1 MALIAGIANA
11 IESSSN
17 DKAAIPSGPSFS
29 GIITEWTVTAG
40 QTITLLGHFNADY
53 LYDVDWGDSSTDTG
67 VTITNKTHTYTD
79 AGTYTVKISGQ
90 FAGFRFGNSSVSNK
104 LAITN
109 FVQWG
114 TDTVIQALFNMF
126 SGCENMV
133 YSATDNPTITL
144 KPGVTNHTRLDT
156 MFFSCRSITNLNL
169 SGWNWTNPEL
179 VAAAPSM
186 FYLCT
191 NLETLNLTGWSFP
204 NCVSLA
210 SFARFVGDATTNGC
224 AFEWDN
230 LTIGASQFGYS
241 FNRSKLSSFSME
253 NLTFNSSG
261 VTFVL
266 TFYQANLLFS
276 SLDLSSWVNTSNIT
290 SMHYMFRSLNYL
302 GLNTIELNVTG
313 WDTSNVTTMFGWL
326 YEARYL
332 TEVIGLND
340 LRGDSLT
347 GTGFQSAIYNCTR
360 LTFNNNNF
368 HPDFGANWSIN
379 TMNSSFRGIASQ
391 LSGVTSDMP
400 DMTNWNTSIVTNFNS
415 LFRDGD
421 WNATNY
427 TMFDL
432 SSAVDINQMFF
443 DGDGIVNLDMSQ
455 SNLSSSCTSAF
466 NFARNSQ
473 METVD
478 LSNCDFSAVT
488 TIAYMFYSAPINS
501 LTFDNTV
508 SFASV
513 NSAVNFLQNNIGGMT
528 TAEYDNFLVRL
539 DTTGLS
545 GAYILTAG
553 DSTYTTGGA
562 GDTARASL
570 VSKGWTISDDGG
582 V

>member
-1 MALIAGIANA
+1 MKAGIGNT
-11 IESSSN
+11 IVNLRKDSG
-17 DKAAIPSGPSFS
+17 GPSFS
-29 GIITEWTVTAG
+29 GIITRWTVTAG
-40 QTITLLGHFNADY
+40 QTITLLGHSNADY

-90 FAGFRFGNSSVSNK
+90 FAGFKFGNSSVSNK
-104 LAITN
+104 LAITE

-114 TDTVIQALFNMF
+114 TDTVIQALYNAF
-126 SGCENMV
+126 SGCTNMV

-144 KPGVTNHTRLDT
+144 KLGVPNHTRLDS
-156 MFFSCRSITNLNL
+156 MFFGCNSITNLDL
-169 SGWNWTNPEL
+169 SGWNWTNPGL
-179 VAAAPSM
+179 VAACPSM
-186 FYLCT
+186 FYTCK
-191 NLETLNLTGWSFP
+191 NLETLILTGWNFP
-204 NCVSLA
+204 NSVSH
-210 SFARFVGDATTNGC
+210 SNFARFVGDTTTNGC

-230 LTIGASQFGYS
+230 LTVGSTQLGYA
-241 FNRSKLSSFSME
+241 FNRAKLSSFSME

-261 VTFVL
+261 VTCQL

-276 SLDLSSWVNTSNIT
+276 TLDLSSWVNTSNIA
-290 SMHYMFRSLNYL
+290 SMTYMFRSLNYL
-302 GLNTIELNVTG
+302 GLNTIDLNVTG
-313 WDTSNVTTMFGWL
+313 WDISNVTTMFGWL
-326 YEARYL
+326 YEAGAL
-332 TEVIGLND
+332 QISGN
-340 LRGDSLT
+340 
-347 GTGFQSAIYNCTR
+347 GFQSAIYNCTR

-400 DMTNWNTSIVTNFNS
+400 VMTNWNTSIVTNFNS
-415 LFRDGD
+415 TFRDGD

-455 SNLSSSCTSAF
+455 SNLSNSCTSAF
-466 NFARNSQ
+466 NFARNSEMQ
-473 METVD
+473 TVD
-478 LSNCDFSAVT
+478 FSNCDFSGFT
-488 TIAYMFYSAPINS
+488 TIGYMFYSAPINS

-508 SFASV
+508 SFASLT
-513 NSAVNFLQNNIGGMT
+513 NALNFLQNNIGGMT

-545 GAYILTAG
+545 GSYILTAG

-570 VSKGWTISDDGG
+570 VSKGWTITDDGG